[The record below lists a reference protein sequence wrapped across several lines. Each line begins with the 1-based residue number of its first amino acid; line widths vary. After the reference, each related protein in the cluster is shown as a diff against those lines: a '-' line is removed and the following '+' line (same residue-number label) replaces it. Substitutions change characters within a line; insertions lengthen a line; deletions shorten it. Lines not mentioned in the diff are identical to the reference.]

1 MSKDLIN
8 GEASI
13 PCIWHG
19 MEVTLEQGVE
29 EGARSRGGAEPTE
42 GSYMFYG
49 YTCRYC
55 CYAKFMKVFFIL

>member
-19 MEVTLEQGVE
+19 MTVTLKQGVE
-29 EGARSRGGAEPTE
+29 DGARSRGGAEPNE

-49 YTCRYC
+49 YTVDIVAMQNSGKYFL
-55 CYAKFMKVFFIL
+55 Y

>member
-19 MEVTLEQGVE
+19 MTVTLEQGVE

-49 YTCRYC
+49 YTVDIV
-55 CYAKFMKVFFIL
+55 AMQNS